1 METDKIGKEIAMESV
16 TRLQLVSRITYYLG
30 WLATALGALSHFGLG
45 LRLDAINLPQRNLLE
60 ASVLLFV
67 ICMASE
73 LRARVAASNVISSVP
88 RRQAA

>member
-1 METDKIGKEIAMESV
+1 METI

-30 WLATALGALSHFGLG
+30 WLATVLGALSHFGLG
-45 LRLDAINLPQRNLLE
+45 KRLDAINLPQRNLLE
-60 ASVLLFV
+60 ASALLFI

-73 LRARVAASNVISSVP
+73 LRARAAASNVISSVP